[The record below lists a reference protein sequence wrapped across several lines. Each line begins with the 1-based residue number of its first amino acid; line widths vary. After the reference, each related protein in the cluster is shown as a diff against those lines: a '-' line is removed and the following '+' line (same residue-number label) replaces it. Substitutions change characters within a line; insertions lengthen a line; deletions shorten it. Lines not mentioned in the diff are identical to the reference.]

1 MNYDKNFLLELD
13 KQKNKI
19 IYARITALTFD
30 EKPIEFIEGRVTQGS
45 INVDGVSAVRR
56 SCSLTMIAKDF
67 DYRDYY
73 WGLNTKFK
81 LEIGVENLINSN
93 YPEII
98 WFKQGIYVF
107 TSFNTSRN
115 TNNFTISLQG
125 KDKMCLLNGEVG
137 GSLESSID
145 FGTMERETEEG
156 IWQITKIP
164 IYQIIRNA
172 VHVYGGEP
180 YHNII
185 INDLDTQAL
194 ELLEYRYDIPMYLYR
209 ECNSTIF
216 TNATLNGK
224 TPCEI
229 IDDKGNATS
238 ATLNDL
244 TAEQLDVL
252 IDTLMGTSNPAII
265 RIEGKDYYVAKVE
278 YGQTA
283 GYRMTDLTF
292 AGDLICN
299 VGESITSVLDKIKN
313 MLSEFEYFYDL
324 DGQFIFQKKQSFVN
338 TLWTPL
344 KEGETQINENWEGSI
359 EEDILFYSDSYV
371 ESMKL
376 ASSVAYTFNEG
387 ELITAFNNNPNMLNM
402 KNDYS
407 VWGTRKTA
415 AGAEIPVHLRYAIDT
430 KPTYYKTF
438 PRLDGYEEKQYDN
451 DSFNNRKETVYIKND
466 KNEYEAYPPESG
478 VLFHEDKIYYIEK
491 YTQFEFTIDDYDWR
505 EIIYQM
511 AKDYYKHNTED
522 DFELD
527 LRANNLAY
535 YPTGRTGYERYYT
548 DIQGFW
554 RQLYN
559 PEASQNKNGVS
570 AKIENCKVEIDNIT
584 NGKDGATEN
593 KDKGLIYVQNLIRI
607 KDEELTALKNELAKI
622 EDKESDEHE
631 AKEKEISD
639 KELELSK
646 TEKTGLRYI
655 ENELLNEKAEKEKEL
670 LLLENEYD
678 DLEGF
683 YPDTADDNRKYWHMD
698 VFEAPHNLNFWFD
711 FLDTE
716 GALSQFNVK
725 TNGARSKAINDNAV
739 KSIYFRETPNVIFIE
754 PNDSP
759 DLSQSGYKYIQVN
772 DMENMF
778 TISAQGKSAKDKLDE
793 LIYQHGYC
801 VENATITTI
810 PIYYLQ
816 PNTRI
821 HISDQETNLDGDYI
835 ISKMTIPLAYNGTMS
850 ITATKAA
857 ENIM

>member
-45 INVDGVSAVRR
+45 INVDGASAVRR

-81 LEIGVENLINSN
+81 LEVGVENLINSN

-98 WFKQGIYVF
+98 WFKQGIYIF

-115 TNNFTISLQG
+115 TNNFIISLQG

-145 FGTMERETEEG
+145 FGTIEEEAEEG

-229 IDDKGNATS
+229 IDNEGNATS

-324 DGQFIFQKKQSFVN
+324 DGQFVFQKKQSFVN

-359 EEDILFYSDSYV
+359 EEDILLYSDSYI

-387 ELITAFNNNPNMLNM
+387 ELITAFNNNPNILNM
-402 KNDYS
+402 RNDYS

-415 AGAEIPVHLRYAIDT
+415 SGAEIPVHLRYAIDT

-438 PRLDGYEEKQYDN
+438 DGN
-451 DSFNNRKETVYIKND
+451 
-466 KNEYEAYPPESG
+466 
-478 VLFHEDKIYYIEK
+478 
-491 YTQFEFTIDDYDWR
+491 EFTTDGYDWR

-527 LRANNLAY
+527 LRANNLAH

-559 PEASQNKNGVS
+559 PEASQSKNDVS
-570 AKIENCKVEIDNIT
+570 AKIENCKVEIGNIT

-593 KDKGLIYVQNLIRI
+593 KDKGLIYIQNLIRI
-607 KDEELTALKNELAKI
+607 KDEELTVLKNELAKI
-622 EDKESDEHE
+622 EDKESTEYE

-670 LLLENEYD
+670 LLLENEYE

-716 GALSQFNVK
+716 GVLSQFNVK

-739 KSIYFRETPNVIFIE
+739 KSIYFRETPNVIFIKSD
-754 PNDSP
+754 DSP

-778 TISAQGKSAKDKLDE
+778 TISAQGKSAKDRLDE

-801 VENATITTI
+801 IENATITTI

>member
-45 INVDGVSAVRR
+45 INVDGASAVRR
-56 SCSLTMIAKDF
+56 SCSLTMIAKNF

-107 TSFNTSRN
+107 TSFNTSRS

-145 FGTMERETEEG
+145 FGTIEEETEEG

-216 TNATLNGK
+216 TNATLNDK

-238 ATLNDL
+238 VTLNDL

-252 IDTLMGTSNPAII
+252 IDTLMGTSNPSII

-438 PRLDGYEEKQYDN
+438 DGN
-451 DSFNNRKETVYIKND
+451 
-466 KNEYEAYPPESG
+466 
-478 VLFHEDKIYYIEK
+478 
-491 YTQFEFTIDDYDWR
+491 EFTTDNYDWR

-607 KDEELTALKNELAKI
+607 KDEELTALKNELVKI
-622 EDKESDEHE
+622 EDKESDEYE